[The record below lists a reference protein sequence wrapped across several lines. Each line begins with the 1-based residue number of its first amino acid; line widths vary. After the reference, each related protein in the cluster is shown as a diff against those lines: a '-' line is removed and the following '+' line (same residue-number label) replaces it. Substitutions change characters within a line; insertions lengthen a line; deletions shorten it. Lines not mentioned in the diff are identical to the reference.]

1 MLRWLVWVKVLIP
14 PPKRSLAM
22 WRLGFFFHEMG
33 FGLLSISL
41 PLYIISP
48 TIGGSLVH
56 IGIMSAAALFLAIPA
71 SFFWGYVCDK
81 TRRYKRYILISFLAS
96 TAFLYLF
103 TLTKDVSLLIILYSA
118 MSILHVAHESP
129 KNVLIAELYS
139 HEDWGKAFAFYEGF
153 TETGWLIG
161 LFLGFL
167 MSPYGFG
174 SANTLFVCAGLNLIA
189 FVLSLILVTDPL
201 MIFERGLV
209 GLERTIDFTSRGV
222 LLASRLL
229 DGIPVDERLK
239 KENVG
244 LFCGGLVLFSLAT
257 SILFTPMPIFVSNT
271 VGNAGLPASLV
282 FAIFMLNSAGGIG
295 GYFLAG
301 SRSTRSAGSTGVGK
315 IVMSRSLLAFLLIAG
330 LELPSYNVILATT
343 ILVLLGF
350 ANAMFVVYTLSLSME
365 LIPAGKAGMY
375 NALIGVGGAF
385 GSFIGPFI
393 AQTFSF
399 LHVFIV
405 AGVIFFSAYVA
416 FRFFA

>member
-1 MLRWLVWVKVLIP
+1 VWVKVLIP
-14 PPKRSLAM
+14 PLKRSLAM

-33 FGLLSISL
+33 FGLLSIFL
-41 PLYIISP
+41 PLYVMSATIS
-48 TIGGSLVH
+48 GSLVH

-81 TRRYKRYILISFLAS
+81 TKRYKRYILISFLAS

-103 TLTKDVSLLIILYSA
+103 TLTKDVNLLIILYSV
-118 MSILHVAHESP
+118 MSILHVAHEAP

-139 HEDWGKAFAFYEGF
+139 HENWERAFAFYEGF

-167 MSPYGFG
+167 MSAHGFG
-174 SANTLFVCAGLNLIA
+174 PATTLLVCAGLNLIA
-189 FVLSLILVTDPL
+189 FVLSLVLVTDPL
-201 MIFERGLV
+201 LVFERGLV

-222 LLASRLL
+222 FLASRLL
-229 DGIPVDERLK
+229 DGISVNERLK

-257 SILFTPMPIFVSNT
+257 SILFTPMPIFVSNI
-271 VGNAGLPASLV
+271 VGHADQPASARALV
-282 FAIFMLNSAGGIG
+282 FAIFMLNSAGGVG
-295 GYFLAG
+295 GYFMAG
-301 SRSTRSAGSTGVGK
+301 SRSTRSTGRSGVGK

-330 LELPSYNVILATT
+330 LEMPSYNVILATT

-350 ANAMFVVYTLSLSME
+350 ANAMFLVYTLSLSME
-365 LIPAGKAGMY
+365 LIPAGKAGTY

-393 AQTFSF
+393 AQAFGF
-399 LHVFIV
+399 LHVFAL
-405 AGVIFFSAYVA
+405 AGTIFLSAYVA
-416 FRFFA
+416 FKFFA